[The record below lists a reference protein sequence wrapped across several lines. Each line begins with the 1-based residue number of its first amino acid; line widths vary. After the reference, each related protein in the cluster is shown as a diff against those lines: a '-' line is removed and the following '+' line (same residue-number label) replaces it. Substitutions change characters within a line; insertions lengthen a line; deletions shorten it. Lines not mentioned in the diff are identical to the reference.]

1 MLQDLKVRRNS
12 KPSVLSAYNASLTVL
27 SNLLREGDAHSWTEE
42 FQLAFEESKRLFD
55 DKCLDNDD
63 LQET

>member
-1 MLQDLKVRRNS
+1 M
-12 KPSVLSAYNASLTVL
+12 L

-55 DKCLDNDD
+55 DKCLDYDD
-63 LQET
+63 LQETWSLFWLESMESRRLFDA